1 MSTVIKIDNLFK
13 EYKLGVIGRG
23 TLYRDLQSWWANFR
37 GQEDP
42 NTMIGHSNS
51 QSLKGS
57 NILALNDINLNVN
70 KGEILGI
77 IGSNGAGKSTLLKI
91 LSKVTSP
98 TKGSIKFKGR
108 VSSLLEVGTGFH
120 PELTGRENIYLNAA
134 INGMNRNEVA
144 GKIDDIVNFAGVA
157 QFLDTPVKRYSSGM
171 HVRLGFAVAAH
182 LEPDILIVD
191 EVLAVGDADFQKK
204 AINKMQDVSQEK
216 GRTVLFVSHNME
228 SIRKLCTRV
237 VVMSD
242 GKIVED
248 GETENSINRYIGS
261 IASKSRIFKHVEW
274 KDIKDAPGG
283 DIVKL
288 NSVSIKDEKGNLR
301 DKFKISE
308 KIHVESI
315 FSVLKTGYQ
324 VCCLTGFTFYSSKSM
339 VQSGQFYLIDDYI
352 KNEWGKQS
360 EFKVGKYQS
369 ILEIPKNLLNEGIYS
384 IILDIFLP
392 PALPDNSFQVR
403 KHNVINFE
411 IIDEFEN
418 QGARGSYPGDWQ
430 VAGGQGYLIRP
441 SLNFKTKFIGN

>member
-1 MSTVIKIDNLFK
+1 MPKSKRISWILFEMSTVIKIDNLFK

-182 LEPDILIVD
+182 L
-191 EVLAVGDADFQKK
+191 
-204 AINKMQDVSQEK
+204 
-216 GRTVLFVSHNME
+216 
-228 SIRKLCTRV
+228 
-237 VVMSD
+237 
-242 GKIVED
+242 
-248 GETENSINRYIGS
+248 
-261 IASKSRIFKHVEW
+261 
-274 KDIKDAPGG
+274 
-283 DIVKL
+283 
-288 NSVSIKDEKGNLR
+288 
-301 DKFKISE
+301 
-308 KIHVESI
+308 
-315 FSVLKTGYQ
+315 
-324 VCCLTGFTFYSSKSM
+324 
-339 VQSGQFYLIDDYI
+339 
-352 KNEWGKQS
+352 
-360 EFKVGKYQS
+360 
-369 ILEIPKNLLNEGIYS
+369 
-384 IILDIFLP
+384 
-392 PALPDNSFQVR
+392 
-403 KHNVINFE
+403 
-411 IIDEFEN
+411 
-418 QGARGSYPGDWQ
+418 
-430 VAGGQGYLIRP
+430 
-441 SLNFKTKFIGN
+441 